1 MTGKGYAE
9 RRLYLSKSDFLNHR
23 MCPGFAWMV
32 KHRPDLV
39 PTDMDPLSIRR
50 LLQGEAVEGLVR
62 TMYLDAVL
70 IDTLNSR
77 DAVRQTEE
85 AIADGAETL
94 FQAGVLTESGM
105 MARADILVRA
115 PEGYWELVEVKAS
128 TDARDHCV
136 DAAFQAIAFTSAGY
150 EIRSVQVMHLNRAFR
165 RSGEPDPRMMMA
177 VYDATG
183 YLDVHLSP
191 LMEQIDAARAAIL
204 NPEAPAICLCYLK
217 TRSRRCPTLAHFHP
231 DVPASG
237 GVYDLAM
244 VQAKTIRQ
252 VLDRGIGLLADWPA
266 DVKISAKQQRQIAAH
281 RSGVESID
289 ASAIRLFLEDLV
301 YPLHFLDYET
311 ADAAIPAFDGHAPWQ
326 KVPFQYSLHVIE
338 KDGTSRHGEYL
349 WTTPGTDPIPRLV
362 TELAEEIGPVGSVVV
377 WNKSFEAGCNRIM
390 ANLHP
395 PAAPFLQDVN
405 DRMIDLADV
414 VSKGYW
420 VHPAFGGRWSLKAVL
435 PVAAPDLSYDQLKI
449 GNGGMA
455 SVEWARCVLDD
466 PTGVAE
472 MEREAIFAAL
482 REYCH
487 LDTQAMVRILEHL
500 KGLVE

>member
-289 ASAIRLFLEDLV
+289 ASAIR
-301 YPLHFLDYET
+301 
-311 ADAAIPAFDGHAPWQ
+311 
-326 KVPFQYSLHVIE
+326 
-338 KDGTSRHGEYL
+338 
-349 WTTPGTDPIPRLV
+349 
-362 TELAEEIGPVGSVVV
+362 
-377 WNKSFEAGCNRIM
+377 
-390 ANLHP
+390 
-395 PAAPFLQDVN
+395 
-405 DRMIDLADV
+405 
-414 VSKGYW
+414 
-420 VHPAFGGRWSLKAVL
+420 
-435 PVAAPDLSYDQLKI
+435 
-449 GNGGMA
+449 
-455 SVEWARCVLDD
+455 
-466 PTGVAE
+466 
-472 MEREAIFAAL
+472 
-482 REYCH
+482 
-487 LDTQAMVRILEHL
+487 
-500 KGLVE
+500 